1 MTDKICQD
9 LLLNNLDKRRLMVFK
24 SNKICLELVLVELAK
39 VYGKSVRYCLHHPMF
54 KSSHL
59 LKTNKNTDYL
69 PPSWQRSRT

>member
-9 LLLNNLDKRRLMVFK
+9 LLLNNLDKRRLMVFR

-39 VYGKSVRYCLHHPMF
+39 VYEKSVRYCFHHPMF

-59 LKTNKNTDYL
+59 LKTNRNTDSL